1 MRSSCSSGRHE
12 RVVNRKRKR
21 NEAVAVSALLEMNT
35 SVDEPHVGDDDP
47 VRETLH
53 TTTDNHSASGNSNTD
68 NHSASGNS
76 NTMSNDTGALD
87 QEVQTEMTCRTISDL
102 ELDNRARVI
111 ESSCLKSCTIYDR
124 EMYVGA
130 PDKVS
135 FYTGLPN
142 VDVLDVI
149 FDLVHMHLTANG
161 KLSKYQQMLLC
172 LIRLRMNYLFKDLA
186 YQLNI
191 SVATV
196 QRSFHSVL
204 DVLYQRLSFLIR
216 WPERDGLRKTMPMCF
231 RALYQ
236 DKVAVIIDC
245 FELFTEKPSGALNQV
260 QTYSKY
266 KHHQTVKYLIGIS
279 PQGTVTFISD
289 GWGGRTS
296 DKHIVE
302 KSGLLN
308 HLVPGDIIMADRG
321 FNIADDVAFYHAKLV
336 IPDFTKG
343 RKQLHP
349 LEVENTRK
357 IASVRIHVER
367 VIGLVVRKFRVF
379 DGEIPLEFLK
389 LKQGETTPTVD
400 KIVTVC
406 CALSSMCP
414 PIVPFE

>member
-1 MRSSCSSGRHE
+1 
-12 RVVNRKRKR
+12 
-21 NEAVAVSALLEMNT
+21 MNT
-35 SVDEPHVGDDDP
+35 SVETSDVCVDELDDDS
-47 VRETLH
+47 VHE
-53 TTTDNHSASGNSNTD
+53 TTDNHYASGNSCSD
-68 NHSASGNS
+68 
-76 NTMSNDTGALD
+76 TMANAPNDTGALN
-87 QEVQTEMTCRTISDL
+87 QAVQTDLTCQTISEL
-102 ELDNRARVI
+102 ELDNRARVV
-111 ESSCLKSCTIYDR
+111 ESGCLKSFTIYDR

-149 FDLVHMHLTANG
+149 FDLVQVHLTANG

-196 QRSFHSVL
+196 QRSFHNVL
-204 DVLYQRLSFLIR
+204 DVLYHRLSFLIR
-216 WPERDGLRKTMPMCF
+216 WPERDELRKTMPMCF

-236 DKVAVIIDC
+236 KKVAVIIDC

-260 QTYSKY
+260 QTYSNY

-279 PQGTVTFISD
+279 PPGTVTFISD

-308 HLVPGDIIMADRG
+308 NLVPGDIIMADRG

-336 IPDFTKG
+336 IPDLTKG

-357 IASVRIHVER
+357 IDSVRIHVER

-406 CALSSMCP
+406 CALSNMCP

>member
-1 MRSSCSSGRHE
+1 M
-12 RVVNRKRKR
+12 
-21 NEAVAVSALLEMNT
+21 SALLDMNT
-35 SVDEPHVGDDDP
+35 SVETGDVCVDELDDDS
-47 VRETLH
+47 VHE
-53 TTTDNHSASGNSNTD
+53 TTDNHSASGNSCSD
-68 NHSASGNS
+68 
-76 NTMSNDTGALD
+76 TMANAPNDTGALN
-87 QEVQTEMTCRTISDL
+87 QAVQTDLTCQTISEL
-102 ELDNRARVI
+102 ELDNRARVV
-111 ESSCLKSCTIYDR
+111 ESGCLKSFTIYDR

-149 FDLVHMHLTANG
+149 FDLVQVHLTANG

-196 QRSFHSVL
+196 QRSFHNVL
-204 DVLYQRLSFLIR
+204 DVLYHRLSFLIR
-216 WPERDGLRKTMPMCF
+216 WPERDELRKTMPMCF

-236 DKVAVIIDC
+236 KKVAVIIDC

-260 QTYSKY
+260 QTYSNY

-308 HLVPGDIIMADRG
+308 NLVPSDIIMADRG

-406 CALSSMCP
+406 CALSNMCP